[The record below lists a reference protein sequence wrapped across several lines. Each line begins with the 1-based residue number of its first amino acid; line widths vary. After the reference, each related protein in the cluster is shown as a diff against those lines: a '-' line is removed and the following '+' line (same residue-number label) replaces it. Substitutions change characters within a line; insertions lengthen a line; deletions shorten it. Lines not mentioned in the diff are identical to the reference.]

1 MTRSSLRSA
10 LPPPGVLAIMAG
22 LWAVQLLLGF
32 ALPDAPPLTPAPFSW
47 PILALVFGVATSA
60 VIHVHFKQE
69 SESFDLFDVPVVI
82 GLMMFSPRDLWVAQM
97 LGTFIAVGL
106 VRRQPPVKVVFNL
119 GLLGMQT
126 VITAHLFRLA
136 VASPDPSD
144 PSVWGPTFIAIM
156 FGSLLNVGFIVAVVS
171 IIEGRLDDDNLLH
184 VFTYGG
190 VVTLTNTGLGLI
202 ATVLISVEV
211 ALVLPLVI
219 PVTALFLAYRAYGAE
234 RDQRA
239 RLEMLYRS
247 TRSVTELG
255 ERKDGV
261 ERLLRETTDMFR
273 ARAVDFIL
281 SADNHGRPRRSSIMD
296 ETVTEVLHPID
307 TILVTEL
314 MKQRPTYPKL
324 VHSDDGSAWGEYL
337 ADRGFTA
344 AMVSRLG
351 Y

>member
-1 MTRSSLRSA
+1 MQ
-10 LPPPGVLAIMAG
+10 LP
-22 LWAVQLLLGF
+22 LGF
-32 ALPDAPPLTPAPFSW
+32 ALPAVPPQATAPFAW
-47 PILALVFGVATSA
+47 PVLALVFAVATSA

-69 SESFDLFDVPVVI
+69 SESFDLFDVPVVV
-82 GLMMFSPRDLWVAQM
+82 GLMMFSPRELWIAQM
-97 LGTFIAVGL
+97 VGTFIAVAL
-106 VRRQPPVKVVFNL
+106 VRRQPLVKVVFNL

-136 VASPDPSD
+136 VTSPDPSD
-144 PSVWGPTFIAIM
+144 PNVWGPTFIAIM

-202 ATVLISVEV
+202 ATVLISVEL

-281 SADNHGRPRRSSIMD
+281 LAGAHGRPRRSSIMD
-296 ETVTEVLHPID
+296 EAVQEVLHPID
-307 TILVTEL
+307 TDLVADL
-314 MKQRPTYPKL
+314 MKQRPSFPKL
-324 VHSDDGSAWGEYL
+324 IHSDEESAWGNYL
-337 ADRGFTA
+337 EASRNDRSHGQPG
-344 AMVSRLG
+344 RR
-351 Y
+351 